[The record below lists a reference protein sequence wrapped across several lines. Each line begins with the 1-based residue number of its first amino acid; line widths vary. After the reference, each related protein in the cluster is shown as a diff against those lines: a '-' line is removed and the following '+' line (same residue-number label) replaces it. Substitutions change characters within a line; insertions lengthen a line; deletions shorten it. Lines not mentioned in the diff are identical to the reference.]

1 MPIIGLNYTKI
12 SANRSGDSNQKLD
25 INTVPEI
32 TDFKQ
37 ATLESFG
44 GKVNVARVNFAY
56 KTIIEPNIGNITI
69 EGIIIYE
76 NENIKDISEQWK
88 TEKKLPVDAQLEI
101 INYIFRTVSIKA
113 LIISEILQLPPVINL
128 PVVKDTKKKET
139 KKEAKSKK

>member
-1 MPIIGLNYTKI
+1 MK
-12 SANRSGDSNQKLD
+12 SSM
-25 INTVPEI
+25 I
-32 TDFKQ
+32 TR
-37 ATLESFG
+37 T
-44 GKVNVARVNFAY
+44 
-56 KTIIEPNIGNITI
+56 
-69 EGIIIYE
+69 E
-76 NENIKDISEQWK
+76 NENIKDLSEQWK